1 MKSYGFMEFVRWGPR
16 PKGAKVRIITDNTGT
31 LIPSMSI
38 LESRFMLTFRLPT
51 TSSLC
56 KISNSKIVG
65 YFSKVEKIGIRKIGI
80 WWKSIYRKSENSVPS
95 SKHADVISVGCIS
108 EANLQKSPFG
118 CIKSVSI
125 SVEFG
130 FNRFW
135 TTKSISILLLS
146 KKYEFKP
153 TNQNQSFI
161 SCCWSASIEEY
172 WCSTCLVQ

>member
-1 MKSYGFMEFVRWGPR
+1 MGAPGVEVLWKVMVSWNFWGKG
-16 PKGAKVRIITDNTGT
+16 PKTRIITDNTGT

-56 KISNSKIVG
+56 KISNSELVGQLFENRKKI
-65 YFSKVEKIGIRKIGI
+65 SIRKIGI
-80 WWKSIYRKSENSVPS
+80 WWKTIYRKSENSVPS

-146 KKYEFKP
+146 KK
-153 TNQNQSFI
+153 
-161 SCCWSASIEEY
+161 
-172 WCSTCLVQ
+172 